1 MNLLQAIDTT
11 AILFLTL
18 CVLLFL
24 LTFYR
29 LAKLNK
35 TAQLRVRLAY
45 FALAAASVG
54 SVASVI
60 VLGHDPSWIECA
72 LLAAFCFVQASTM
85 RAWASGYPHSFTT
98 KPGEF
103 DDTSHNHHN
112 GVHA

>member
-1 MNLLQAIDTT
+1 MTV
-11 AILFLTL
+11 ILFLTL

-54 SVASVI
+54 SVSSVI
-60 VLGHDPSWIECA
+60 VFGHDPSWIECA
-72 LLAAFCFVQASTM
+72 MLAAFCFVQAATM
-85 RAWASGYPHSFTT
+85 RAWESGYPHSFTT
-98 KPGEF
+98 NNGAF
-103 DDTSHNHHN
+103 DDASHHHHDHHT

>member
-1 MNLLQAIDTT
+1 MTV
-11 AILFLTL
+11 ILFLTL

-54 SVASVI
+54 SVSSVI
-60 VLGHDPSWIECA
+60 VFGHDPSWVECA
-72 LLAAFCFVQASTM
+72 MIAAFCFVQAATM
-85 RAWASGYPHSFTT
+85 RAWQAGYPHSFTT
-98 KPGEF
+98 KPGDLHDEA
-103 DDTSHNHHN
+103 HHHT